1 MLIALKKFLKDLFS
15 EEDGET
21 GDMIMVCAFAGFATF
36 LGLEIH
42 STVFKG
48 VVFDMI
54 QYGTAYGVMLT
65 GLGIAFKLKL
75 DSQTK
80 AANTLPSADPK

>member
-1 MLIALKKFLKDLFS
+1 MLQAFKKFLKDMFT

-42 STVFKG
+42 SAVWKA
-48 VVFDMI
+48 VPFDMI

-65 GLGIAFKLKL
+65 GLGVAFKLKL
-75 DSQTK
+75 DSQSKAGAVDK
-80 AANTLPSADPK
+80 AAAGQ